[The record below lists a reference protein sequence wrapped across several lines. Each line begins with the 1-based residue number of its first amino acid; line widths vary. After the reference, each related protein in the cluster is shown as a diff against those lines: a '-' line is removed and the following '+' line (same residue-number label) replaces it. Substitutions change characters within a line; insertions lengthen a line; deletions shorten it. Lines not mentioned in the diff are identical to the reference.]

1 MENVQSA
8 LLHYDI
14 SRVLIDLQTYSTH
27 PIAMP
32 HLFYETFWATD
43 KFNDRWEEAD
53 GWPFVWSTGYVP

>member
-1 MENVQSA
+1 MP
-8 LLHYDI
+8 
-14 SRVLIDLQTYSTH
+14 RVRCFITTSLEWSFDLQTYSTH